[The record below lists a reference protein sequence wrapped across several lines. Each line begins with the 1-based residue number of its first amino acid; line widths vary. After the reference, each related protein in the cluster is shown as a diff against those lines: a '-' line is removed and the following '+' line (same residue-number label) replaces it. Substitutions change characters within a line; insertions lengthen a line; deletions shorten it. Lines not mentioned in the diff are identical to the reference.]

1 MPQTPRPTTKESS
14 IYDVA
19 IVGAGPAGSACAIR
33 LLQHRCDL
41 DVVIVDRDAMPRP
54 KSCGDLISPVT
65 QKRLSALGINVDHA
79 WTADEHIIASPS
91 GIEDSVSG
99 RPDSPWQQ
107 CCVIERRDFDHA
119 LLNRARSTGAAV
131 LEGHRFTEATE
142 IRSGW
147 QLHLKGPDAR
157 TVPLTARVLIGS
169 DGATSSVARAIG
181 CPGSPAGDAVALRG
195 YAVIT
200 HEGTP
205 WSGTRMDFLPWL
217 LPAYGWAFSVDATG
231 RTNIGVGRSVREAR
245 ADEQSLHGLLASYV
259 DHLRQLGF
267 DVSPVAEVTGAR
279 LAITARERITARRA
293 ALVGDAAGLVSP
305 VDGEGISMAL
315 ASGIRL
321 GQLLAAGDP
330 DNDASVDHSL
340 AAYDDWFH
348 RLARPHL
355 ARGARISSWLAN
367 PVIAERVLGRDG
379 CAQYA
384 RLAAGR
390 MEPLREAIAAG

>member
-1 MPQTPRPTTKESS
+1 MPTTRTSPV
-14 IYDVA
+14 YDVA
-19 IVGAGPAGSACAIR
+19 ILGAGPAGSACAIS
-33 LLQHRCDL
+33 LLQHRGDL
-41 DVVIVDRDAMPRP
+41 RIVVIDRDAMPRP

-65 QKRLSALGINVDHA
+65 QRRLHGLGIDVSEA
-79 WTADEHIIASPS
+79 WAADEHIIAAPS
-91 GIEDSVSG
+91 GKEDCIRVS
-99 RPDSPWQQ
+99 PDSPWLQ
-107 CCVIERRDFDHA
+107 CRVIERREFDLI
-119 LLNRARSTGAAV
+119 LLDRARSLGASV
-131 LEGHRFTEATE
+131 VEGQRFTAAEE

-147 QLHLKGPDAR
+147 RLHLRGREGHPA
-157 TVPLTARVLIGS
+157 TLTTRVVIGA
-169 DGATSSVARAIG
+169 DGATSTVARAIG

-200 HEGTP
+200 REGTP

-245 ADEQSLHGLLASYV
+245 ADRQSLHGLLAGYL

-279 LAITARERITARRA
+279 LAITARERITASRA

-321 GQLLAAGDP
+321 GRCLALGDP
-330 DNDASVDHSL
+330 GDDASVDHSL
-340 AAYDDWFH
+340 SAYEDWFT

-367 PVIAERVLGRDG
+367 PVIAERVLGHDG

-384 RLAAGR
+384 RLASGR
-390 MEPLREAIAAG
+390 MEPLRQAIAAG